1 LLLLGC
7 DHLPDTT
14 AQRPYDVPSYRD
26 FQIHPL
32 SLVLDVQEEGGS
44 LLHISINSA
53 GDVALAGEHVKTLD
67 VAMRERLCQ
76 VVSESRFFELP
87 PTVPAQIEYIT
98 GHASPTITTVTLGPY
113 SHAVAHISATDGGPG
128 QAHAEKVLEAQ
139 HRERITLLH
148 RGVVECVREIVNS
161 ERAAQCYAD
170 VGEARE
176 GCCG

>member
-1 LLLLGC
+1 MKRASRVLVVLLLLGC

-76 VVSESRFFELP
+76 VVSESRFFEMP
-87 PTVPAQIEYIT
+87 PTVPAQIEYII

-113 SHAVAHISATDGGPG
+113 SHAVTYISATDGGPG
-128 QAHAEKVLEAQ
+128 QTHAEKVLEAQ
-139 HRERITLLH
+139 YRERITLLH
-148 RGVVECVREIVNS
+148 RGVVECVREIMNN
-161 ERAAQCYAD
+161 ERALQRLEY
-170 VGEARE
+170 
-176 GCCG
+176 